1 MSGDLRPAMPAGR
14 HDAAQWRKASRKG
27 RERGCSLF
35 IAAEE
40 LAGAG
45 IDPYAEPPL
54 FKVYPG
60 RKRTLLVQLRAAQS
74 SADGGDARAPHRDQP
89 TKEA

>member
-1 MSGDLRPAMPAGR
+1 MPAGR

-35 IAAEE
+35 VAAEE
-40 LAGAG
+40 LARAG
-45 IDPYAEPPL
+45 IDPYEAPPA

-60 RKRTLLVQLRAAQS
+60 RKRTLLVQLRPAAAAI
-74 SADGGDARAPHRDQP
+74 ADDGATSTEGG
-89 TKEA
+89 KE